1 MTLTERGIIP
11 RESARAL
18 VATLLA
24 LDEARASFAPAA
36 DCGDLYTNREAW
48 LAERTEAV
56 GWLGVARARREALTT
71 AYHLTLCDELLG
83 LGEAL
88 AKAAEAL
95 NAVSLRHR
103 DALMPDYT
111 YLQAAQPTTFGHY
124 IQSFAWPMLRD
135 LDRVR
140 ALYDRVDQCP
150 AGIGSSNGSVT
161 VHDRRK
167 LADRLGFRQPIR
179 HARDA
184 MWQADIALE
193 ASAVAVMAAVN
204 LDRLAEDLM
213 IFASAEFGFVTLADR
228 HTRASKIMP
237 NKRNPLLAFVRASQS
252 ADRRA
257 GRDRAARTPGPDG
270 QPLFAYEAV
279 PDAVRSAGEVA
290 SLLAECVDGLSID
303 EARARAAVDDRS
315 TCASDLAERLM
326 GATGIDYRSAH
337 GVVGRLVGALEENG
351 RSLAGATLSDV
362 GNALRAAGLPTDGV
376 TDELIAAALDL
387 AACAAARTDV
397 GGAAPEEVTAMASV
411 LAEAVGEHR
420 RRIEAAR
427 AHREAALCRLHAE
440 AEALWETP
448 NDGTVIRLDHLRP
461 GRYQNKLFG
470 GMRAATARRW
480 LDLLDLLAKSSP
492 SSAHSGEGS
501 PRHSDE
507 MPDKRCLRRC
517 CCRVPK
523 PIRRNLPLDGRLDR
537 SRRAPMLLVRRRMVL
552 LRGHG
557 PGHYGY
563 LAHADA
569 ARGPRPARRRPRTRD
584 RGDDGAVPMPQGYGH
599 GRTNPRPA
607 GSAYHLRL
615 QGCGLAG

>member
-1 MTLTERGIIP
+1 MSPAIPFHEISSAAVLGVGERLTEAPSRLLIGIAFTRELQAQQGLTRAIGWVDLAHTMTLTERGIIP

-71 AYHLTLCDELLG
+71 AYHLTFCDELLG

-88 AKAAEAL
+88 AKAAEVL

-124 IQSFAWPMLRD
+124 LQSFSWPILRD

-140 ALYDRVDQCP
+140 PLFDRVDQCP

-161 VHDRRK
+161 MQDRRK
-167 LADRLGFRQPIR
+167 LADRLGFRKPVR

-184 MWQADIALE
+184 MWQVDIALE
-193 ASAVAVMAAVN
+193 AAAVAVTAAVN

-213 IFASAEFGFVTLADR
+213 IFASAEFGFVRLADR
-228 HTRASKIMP
+228 HARASKIMP
-237 NKRNPLLAFVRASQS
+237 HKRNPYALAFVRAVANRLIGVQ
-252 ADRRA
+252 AGIAAA
-257 GRDRAARTPGPDG
+257 GRTPSG
-270 QPLFAYEAV
+270 QMDNRFFTFEAV

-290 SLLAECVDGLSID
+290 SLVAEFVDGLSIN
-303 EARARAAVDDRS
+303 ETRALAALDDRS
-315 TCASDLAERLM
+315 ACTSDLAERLM

-337 GVVGRLVGALEENG
+337 GVVGRLVGTLEENG

-440 AEALWETP
+440 AEAFVG
-448 NDGTVIRLDHLRP
+448 D
-461 GRYQNKLFG
+461 
-470 GMRAATARRW
+470 
-480 LDLLDLLAKSSP
+480 AK
-492 SSAHSGEGS
+492 
-501 PRHSDE
+501 
-507 MPDKRCLRRC
+507 
-517 CCRVPK
+517 
-523 PIRRNLPLDGRLDR
+523 
-537 SRRAPMLLVRRRMVL
+537 
-552 LRGHG
+552 
-557 PGHYGY
+557 
-563 LAHADA
+563 
-569 ARGPRPARRRPRTRD
+569 
-584 RGDDGAVPMPQGYGH
+584 
-599 GRTNPRPA
+599 
-607 GSAYHLRL
+607 
-615 QGCGLAG
+615 